1 MLITNQIELDSLC
14 KKLQEHKSLAIDT
27 EFVRRSTYYPK
38 LSIIQIC
45 DKDGNVYILD
55 ALKTDIA
62 PFNEI
67 LQNDKILKIFHAP
80 KQDFENFYIHFKS
93 LPINIFDTQIA
104 AKFSGFRSF
113 ASYSELCNAICG
125 VLIDKTHQLSDWIQR
140 PLNDLMIEYA
150 MEDVRYLH
158 KIYHYLS
165 TKIQNHREYEEE
177 TRKLLNPAIY
187 KINPESA
194 WKKIKC
200 RTNCH
205 NEKSKNILAEL
216 AAFRE
221 EMAASLDIPR
231 SHFLSDESLVIISKT
246 LPTKESEFNISKQRT
261 NLVNKE
267 KYKQKLF
274 NLCESLKPG

>member
-1 MLITNQIELDSLC
+1 MLITNQIELNSLC
-14 KKLQEHKSLAIDT
+14 QKLQEYKSLAIDT

-45 DKDGNVYILD
+45 DSDGNIYILD
-55 ALKTDIA
+55 AVKTDISA
-62 PFNEI
+62 FNEI

-80 KQDFENFYIHFKS
+80 MQDFENFYIHFKS
-93 LPINIFDTQIA
+93 LPVNIFDTQTA
-104 AKFSGFRSF
+104 AKFCGFRSF
-113 ASYSELCNAICG
+113 ASYSELCNEICNIE
-125 VLIDKTHQLSDWIQR
+125 IDKTHQLSDWLQR
-140 PLNDLMIEYA
+140 PLTNLMIEYA

-158 KIYHYLS
+158 KIYYYLTS
-165 TKIQNHREYEEE
+165 KIQNHKDYEEE
-177 TRKLLNPAIY
+177 TAKLLDSAHY

-205 NEKSKNILAEL
+205 SEKSKNILADL

-221 EMAASLDIPR
+221 ETAAYLDIPR
-231 SHFLSDESLVIISKT
+231 SHFLSDESLVIIGKI
-246 LPTKESEFNISKQRT
+246 LPTKESEFKIAKQKT
-261 NLVNKE
+261 DWINQE

-274 NLCESLKPG
+274 NLCAALK